1 MTATPNSVMK
11 PTAAETDSTVCV
23 RYSANTPPTV
33 ANGTSSS
40 TTIAGS
46 AARKVR

>member
-1 MTATPNSVMK
+1 MN
-11 PTAAETDSTVCV
+11 PTADDTDSSVPV

-40 TTIAGS
+40 TTSAGS
-46 AARKVR
+46 TARNVM